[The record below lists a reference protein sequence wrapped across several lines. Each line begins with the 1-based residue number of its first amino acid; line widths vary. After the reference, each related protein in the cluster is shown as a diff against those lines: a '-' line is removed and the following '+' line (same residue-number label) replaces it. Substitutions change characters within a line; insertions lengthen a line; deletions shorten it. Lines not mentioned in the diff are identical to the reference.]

1 MTEQERLLLEQEI
14 RKYQMSR
21 GSLGNPYQ
29 YPPNQLGGSSHMI
42 TTRPHQSSQPYQD
55 VYSLVQVQFR
65 DSPEIFAMTVRVSP
79 NIGKNFMESMK
90 DTGFLYLFN
99 ETESVMLRADTIVA
113 VKVTKITK
121 DE

>member
-1 MTEQERLLLEQEI
+1 
-14 RKYQMSR
+14 
-21 GSLGNPYQ
+21 
-29 YPPNQLGGSSHMI
+29 
-42 TTRPHQSSQPYQD
+42 
-55 VYSLVQVQFR
+55 
-65 DSPEIFAMTVRVSP
+65 MTVRVSP